1 MIKKIISTFL
11 ILAIS
16 PLFAA
21 AETVANDTELK
32 TNENKIALYK
42 NVPPIEDE
50 LVKSKNFP
58 KVMPTYVRDNSP
70 ITDELMN
77 NIQTSG
83 HTIKLFVRKNVER
96 QVPTIED
103 ELVTSKFKAK
113 VGSVSILKLK
123 KRNAIEDNFI
133 KNNARKGD
141 KFYTRAKTKYDFSK
155 KIVPVPLKIVKNLTT
170 KQNILEGDCILFKT
184 AKDVVID
191 NVTLPKGTS
200 IVGRV
205 ETISES
211 DKMGTPANMI
221 INNFY
226 VKDNPNIA
234 FSGNISK
241 TGANRS
247 IWVYP
252 LYQAGN
258 LVLYVAGFVFVPIHG
273 GHAKLSTKDTY
284 IVYYEPTN

>member
-1 MIKKIISTFL
+1 MIKKLLSTFL
-11 ILAIS
+11 IFAIS
-16 PLFAA
+16 PLFVM
-21 AETVANDTELK
+21 AETVSNDMELK

-42 NVPPIEDE
+42 NIPPIEDE

-58 KVMPTYVRDNSP
+58 KVLPTYVRDNSP

-77 NIQTSG
+77 NIESSG

-96 QVPTIED
+96 KAPTIED
-103 ELVTSKFKAK
+103 ELVTSKFKAR

-123 KRNAIEDNFI
+123 KRNTIEDNFI
-133 KNNARKGD
+133 KNNAKKGD
-141 KFYTRAKTKYDFSK
+141 KLYTRAKTKYDFSK
-155 KIVPVPLKIVKNLTT
+155 KQIAVPLKIVKNLST
-170 KQNILEGDCILFKT
+170 KQNVLEGDRIMFKT
-184 AKDVVID
+184 AKDVVI
-191 NVTLPKGTS
+191 NNITLPKGTN

-205 ETISES
+205 ETVSDS
-211 DKMGTPANMI
+211 DKMGTPANVI

-226 VKDNPNIA
+226 VQDNPNIC
-234 FSGNISK
+234 FYGNISK

-273 GHAKLSTKDTY
+273 GHAKFSTKDTY

>member
-1 MIKKIISTFL
+1 MIKKLLSTFL
-11 ILAIS
+11 IFAIS
-16 PLFAA
+16 PLFVM
-21 AETVANDTELK
+21 AETVSNDTELK
-32 TNENKIALYK
+32 PNENKIALYK
-42 NVPPIEDE
+42 NIPPIEDE

-58 KVMPTYVRDNSP
+58 KVLPTYVRDNSP

-77 NIQTSG
+77 NIESSG

-96 QVPTIED
+96 KAPT
-103 ELVTSKFKAK
+103 
-113 VGSVSILKLK
+113 
-123 KRNAIEDNFI
+123 IEDNFI
-133 KNNARKGD
+133 KNNAKKGD
-141 KFYTRAKTKYDFSK
+141 KLYTRAKTKYDFSK
-155 KIVPVPLKIVKNLTT
+155 KQIAVPLKIVKNLST
-170 KQNILEGDCILFKT
+170 KQNVLEGDRIMFKT
-184 AKDVVID
+184 AKDVVI
-191 NVTLPKGTS
+191 NNITLPKGTN

-205 ETISES
+205 ETVSDS
-211 DKMGTPANMI
+211 DKMGTPANVI

-226 VKDNPNIA
+226 VQDNPNIC
-234 FSGNISK
+234 FYGNISK

-273 GHAKLSTKDTY
+273 GHAKFSTKDTY